1 LSIQPIDDEWSTEA
15 MDEVGAEDAGAA
27 IANAE
32 GQGSSGVLRRI
43 PAPAL
48 VLGAAVSVQGGAAI
62 AKLLFPAL
70 GPPGVVFLRLLF
82 GSVGLLLVARPRL
95 RGRRRHEFVP
105 VVLLGLTLAAMNTAF
120 YEAID
125 RVPLGIGVTVEFA
138 GPLVLAVVASR
149 RRRDLLW
156 IGLAGVGI
164 ALLSGGAA
172 GHVSVLGVALAALAG
187 VLWAT
192 YIVLGTKIGRLW
204 GGSSG
209 LAVAMWVGAV
219 AALPWGLAS
228 GGAGLTRPSN
238 LLQGAAVGVLCSA
251 LPWSFEIE
259 AMRRLPTHV
268 FGVLTSSEPA
278 VAAVSGLLFLGERLH
293 ALEIVAIVLVVVA
306 SAGAARDAP
315 DPSVPLDP

>member
-1 LSIQPIDDEWSTEA
+1 
-15 MDEVGAEDAGAA
+15 M
-27 IANAE
+27 
-32 GQGSSGVLRRI
+32 LRRI

-82 GSVGLLLVARPRL
+82 GSAGLLLVARPRL
-95 RGRRRHEFVP
+95 RGRGRHELVP
-105 VVLLGLTLAAMNTAF
+105 VVLLGLTLTAMNTAF

-125 RVPLGIGVTVEFA
+125 RVPLGIGVTVEFI
-138 GPLVLAVVASR
+138 GPLTLAVIASR
-149 RRRDLLW
+149 RRLDLVW
-156 IGLAGVGI
+156 IGIAAVGITLLAGGVG
-164 ALLSGGAA
+164 
-172 GHVSVLGVALAALAG
+172 GHVSALGVALAALAG
-187 VLWAT
+187 LFWAI
-192 YIVLGTKIGRLW
+192 YIVLGTKIGTLW

-209 LAVAMWVGAV
+209 LAVAMWVGTA
-219 AALPWGLAS
+219 AALPWGLIS
-228 GGAGLTRPSN
+228 GGSALTRPSN
-238 LLQGAAVGVLCSA
+238 LLQGVAVGVLCSA

-268 FGVLTSSEPA
+268 FGVLTSIEPA
-278 VAAVSGLLFLGERLH
+278 VAAAAGLLFLGERLH

-315 DPSVPLDP
+315 DPAVPLDT